1 MSADKSRAR
10 PAKVIRVRMDVLESI
25 RDLCNHAGF
34 KVLEGTI
41 GTLTSTRLSGDA
53 MNDLGVEQPLKP
65 RPLSD
70 AELVDMALRSYVGR
84 LGRFL
89 EAQVDPAG

>member
-1 MSADKSRAR
+1 MSACKSRSR
-10 PAKVIRVRMDVLESI
+10 TAKVVRVKMDVLNSI

-34 KVLEGTI
+34 KVLEGTT
-41 GTLTSTRLSGDA
+41 GTLTSTRLGSDA

-70 AELVDMALRSYVGR
+70 AELVDLALRSYVGR